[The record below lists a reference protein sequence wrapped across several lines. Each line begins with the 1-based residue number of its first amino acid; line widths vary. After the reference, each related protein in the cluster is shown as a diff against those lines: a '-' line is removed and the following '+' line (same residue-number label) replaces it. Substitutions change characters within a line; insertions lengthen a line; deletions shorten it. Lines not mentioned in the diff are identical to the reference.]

1 MKQKL
6 LFLFLLPLMAA
17 RGGDGVLPVSVW
29 YGGGKAR
36 APMLEPDPRAKKE
49 QWRGDI
55 RKIKELGFRTFRCWV
70 DWASAEPEPGRYDF
84 STLDVLLELAEEE
97 GMRVFVQVY
106 MDSAPEWVGRRYPDS
121 LFVSSNG
128 QAVQPESSPGYC
140 RDHPGVRHAD
150 NAFYRALAQRASRSR
165 AMLGWDLW
173 SEPHVI
179 NWANPTYIP
188 NPEFCFCP
196 NTKRRFRAWLQKQYG
211 SLDALNA
218 AWYRRY
224 SSWDEVEPNRLS
236 TILSYTDYIDWKR
249 FIVDKLGED
258 LRERYEAV
266 KAGAPDLVATSHAA
280 GVGLFASP
288 HWWEGQSDD
297 WVMARQVDYYGTSF
311 YPKHSAFVDR
321 DPMWRGALLDFTR
334 SFGFGEG
341 RKGFVIGELQAGFG
355 TIAVNVS
362 PEVTPDDLRIWAWSA
377 LARGAKGIHFYAFYP
392 MSTGYEAGGFGLIHQ
407 DGTLTERAREAGR
420 FAQAVAKH
428 ERLFFEARP
437 PRAEVAVVYN
447 PLAHFVGGRQRQTA
461 YGGPQGEVAGIERD
475 SLLGVY
481 KAFWP
486 ENVPVDFV
494 HAGSLSAETLAQYR
508 LLYLPYPPMLPSY
521 AGAVLREYVQRGGH
535 LVAEARAGWN
545 SEKGR
550 ASDIIPGMGL
560 HEVFGA
566 REAAVE
572 TAPGG
577 RTVLVFDGGLKV
589 PARWFREV
597 LEPMGGRVAAR
608 FEDGAAAA
616 VESSFGKGKALLVG
630 SYPAAAYHSMPG
642 EDARKWFLSLLDWA
656 GVRKPLVAEGG
667 VEARWLESGARRIVF
682 VFNHDRDAK
691 QVRLRWQEGGRWRI
705 EDLIEGGAGKAE
717 FALPGKGVR
726 VLAFETE

>member
-1 MKQKL
+1 MKQSTL
-6 LFLFLLPLMAA
+6 ILFFAA
-17 RGGDGVLPVSVW
+17 ALAAQGGGLPVSVW

-49 QWRGDI
+49 LWREDI
-55 RKIKELGFRTFRCWV
+55 RKIRGLGFRAFRCWV

-106 MDSAPEWVGRRYPDS
+106 MDSAPEWVGRRHPDS

-128 QAVQPESSPGYC
+128 QAVAPESSPGYC
-140 RDHPGVRHAD
+140 RDHPGVRAAD
-150 NAFYRALAQRASRSR
+150 NAFYRALARHASRSK
-165 AMLGWDLW
+165 ALLGWDLW

-188 NPEFCFCP
+188 NPEFCFCA
-196 NTKRRFRAWLQKQYG
+196 NTKRRFREWLRRKYG
-211 SLDALNA
+211 SLEALNR

-224 SSWDEVEPNRLS
+224 RAWEEVEPNRLS
-236 TILSYTDYIDWKR
+236 TILSYTDYIDWKM
-249 FIVDKLGED
+249 FIADKLGED

-266 KAGAPDLVATSHAA
+266 KAEAPEAVATSHAA

-297 WVMARQVDYYGTSF
+297 WIMARQVDFYGTSF

-334 SFGFGEG
+334 SFGFAEG

-362 PEVTPDDLRIWAWSA
+362 PEVTPEDLRIWAWSA
-377 LARGAKGIHFYAFYP
+377 VSRGAKGIHFYAFYP
-392 MSTGYEAGGFGLIHQ
+392 MSTGYEAGGFGLIHL

-420 FAQAVAKH
+420 FAQAVARH
-428 ERLFFEARP
+428 EKLLEEARP
-437 PRAEVAVVYN
+437 PRAEVAVIYN

-475 SLLGVY
+475 SLLGFY
-481 KAFWP
+481 KALWA

-494 HAGSLSAETLAQYR
+494 HAGALSKEALAQYR
-508 LLYLPYPPMLPSY
+508 LVYLPYPPMLPSY
-521 AGAVLREYVQRGGH
+521 AGGVLREYVQAGGR

-545 SEKGR
+545 SEAGR
-550 ASDIIPGMGL
+550 ASEIIPGMGL

-572 TAPGG
+572 TATGG
-577 RTVLVFDGGLKV
+577 RTVIVFEGGLRV
-589 PARWFREV
+589 PGRWFREV
-597 LEPMGGRVAAR
+597 LAPMGGNVVGR
-608 FEDGAAAA
+608 FEDGAPAA
-616 VESSFGKGKALLVG
+616 VEAAYGKGKALLVG
-630 SYPAAAYHSMPG
+630 SYPSAAYHSAPG
-642 EDARKWFLSLLDWA
+642 EDARRWFVSLLDWA
-656 GVRKPLVAEGG
+656 GVRRELIAEGG
-667 VEARWLESGARRIVF
+667 VEARWLESGGGRIVF
-682 VFNHDRDAK
+682 VFNHGHDAK
-691 QVRLRWQEGGRWRI
+691 QVRLRWREEGAWRI
-705 EDLIEGGAGKAE
+705 TDLLQETPGHAQFELSGKNVA
-717 FALPGKGVR
+717 
-726 VLAFETE
+726 VLLFEKRER

>member
-1 MKQKL
+1 MKQNI
-6 LFLFLLPLMAA
+6 LFLCFAA
-17 RGGDGVLPVSVW
+17 ALAAQGGGLPVSVW

-49 QWRGDI
+49 LWREDI
-55 RKIKELGFRTFRCWV
+55 RKIRGLGFRAIRCWV

-128 QAVQPESSPGYC
+128 QAVAPESSPGYC
-140 RDHPGVRHAD
+140 RDHPGVRAAD
-150 NAFYRALAQRASRSR
+150 NAFYRALARHAARSK
-165 AMLGWDLW
+165 ALLGWDLW

-188 NPEFCFCP
+188 NPEFCFCA
-196 NTKRRFRAWLQKQYG
+196 NTKRRFREWLRMKYG
-211 SLDALNA
+211 SLESLNQ

-224 SSWDEVEPNRLS
+224 RSWEEVDPNRLS
-236 TILSYTDYIDWKR
+236 TILSYTDYIDWKM
-249 FIVDKLGED
+249 FIASKLGED

-266 KAGAPDLVATSHAA
+266 KAEAPEAVATSHAA

-297 WVMARQVDYYGTSF
+297 WIMARQVDFYGTSF

-321 DPMWRGALLDFTR
+321 DPVWRGALLDFTR
-334 SFGFGEG
+334 SFGFAEG
-341 RKGFVIGELQAGFG
+341 RQGFVIGELQAGFG

-362 PEVTPDDLRIWAWSA
+362 PEVTPEDLRVWAWSA
-377 LARGAKGIHFYAFYP
+377 VSRGAKGIHFYAFYP
-392 MSTGYEAGGFGLIHQ
+392 MSTGYEAGGFGLVHL

-428 ERLFFEARP
+428 EKLLEAARP
-437 PRAEVAVVYN
+437 PQAEVAVIYN

-475 SLLGVY
+475 SLLGFY
-481 KAFWP
+481 KALWA

-494 HAGSLSAETLAQYR
+494 HAGALSAEALAQYR
-508 LLYLPYPPMLPSY
+508 LVYLPYPPMLPSY
-521 AGAVLREYVQRGGH
+521 AGGVLREYVRAGGS
-535 LVAEARAGWN
+535 LVVEARAGWN
-545 SEKGR
+545 SEAGR
-550 ASDIIPGMGL
+550 ASEIIPGMGL

-577 RTVLVFDGGLKV
+577 RTGIVFEGGLRV
-589 PARWFREV
+589 PGRWFRETLAPV
-597 LEPMGGRVAAR
+597 GGKVVGR
-608 FEDGAAAA
+608 FEDGAPAA
-616 VESSFGKGKALLVG
+616 VEAGYGKGKALLVG
-630 SYPAAAYHSMPG
+630 SYPAAAYHSAPS
-642 EDARKWFLSLLDWA
+642 EDARRWFVSLLDWA
-656 GVRKPLVAEGG
+656 GVGRKLTAEGG
-667 VEARWLESGARRIVF
+667 VEARWLESGGGRIVF
-682 VFNHDRDAK
+682 VFNHGQEAR
-691 QVRLRWQEGGRWRI
+691 QVRLRWRDQADWRI
-705 EDLIEGGAGKAE
+705 TDLLQERPGHAHFELAGKSVA
-717 FALPGKGVR
+717 
-726 VLAFETE
+726 VLLFEKRER